1 MILKRFLEIINL
13 LSLDVVAGAMICH
26 SAFLRLPEGKF
37 THATTSTWLLGIAV
51 FIIYTLDR
59 QLDNLKPGQIAT
71 PRHRFHKQYAKVLK
85 LSVALA
91 MLLGIYLLG
100 HITYL
105 TLMVGFG
112 IAFITS
118 IYLVVVSKLS
128 SDSIFQAY
136 KEPVTAF
143 VYASGVCGTAIVQHS
158 RVFSWIDWALAGVF
172 FVIAFQNLL
181 LFSAFEQQKYPQVH
195 SLGSMWGAR
204 ACRQILYGLF
214 VINLIATSF
223 ILWHSTYSYSMGLG
237 IVEIIM
243 STVLVLITYFE
254 SFFVKNDRY
263 RWVGDGIFLI
273 PLFLFILIR

>member
-26 SAFLRLPEGKF
+26 TAFLKLPDGRF
-37 THATTSTWLLGIAV
+37 THATTSVWLLGIAV

-59 QLDNLKPGQIAT
+59 QLDNLKPEQIAT

-100 HITYL
+100 HITYM

-143 VYASGVCGTAIVQHS
+143 VYASGVCGTAIVQHT
-158 RVFSWIDWALAGVF
+158 RIFGWIDWSLAGVF
-172 FVIAFQNLL
+172 FLIAFQNLL
-181 LFSAFEQQKYPQVH
+181 LFSAFEQKEYPQVH
-195 SLGSMWGAR
+195 SLGSMWGVKT
-204 ACRQILYGLF
+204 CQKVLYLLF
-214 VINLIATSF
+214 IINTVVIFSTLV
-223 ILWHSTYSYSMGLG
+223 HSTHVYSIGLG
-237 IVEIIM
+237 LTEVLM
-243 STVLVLITYFE
+243 SATLVLITYFE
-254 SFFVKNDRY
+254 SIFIKKDRY
-263 RWVGDGIFLI
+263 RWVGDGIFI
-273 PLFLFILIR
+273 FPLLLFFLIR

>member
-1 MILKRFLEIINL
+1 VAVAFEYDTKALFRSNKPIKSGCSSRSHD
-13 LSLDVVAGAMICH
+13 LSFG
-26 SAFLRLPEGKF
+26 FLRLPEGKF

-59 QLDNLKPGQIAT
+59 QLDNLKPEQIAT

-128 SDSIFQAY
+128 SDSIF
-136 KEPVTAF
+136 K
-143 VYASGVCGTAIVQHS
+143 
-158 RVFSWIDWALAGVF
+158 
-172 FVIAFQNLL
+172 
-181 LFSAFEQQKYPQVH
+181 
-195 SLGSMWGAR
+195 
-204 ACRQILYGLF
+204 
-214 VINLIATSF
+214 LI
-223 ILWHSTYSYSMGLG
+223 
-237 IVEIIM
+237 
-243 STVLVLITYFE
+243 
-254 SFFVKNDRY
+254 KNQ
-263 RWVGDGIFLI
+263 
-273 PLFLFILIR
+273 